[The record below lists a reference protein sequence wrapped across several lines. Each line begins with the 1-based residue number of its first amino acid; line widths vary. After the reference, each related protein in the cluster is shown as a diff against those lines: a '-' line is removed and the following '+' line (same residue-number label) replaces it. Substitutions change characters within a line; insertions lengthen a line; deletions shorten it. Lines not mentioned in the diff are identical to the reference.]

1 MTTIDY
7 KDKIDLKKDTKLVC
21 LVNRGHFGLENIG
34 NTCFMNSALQCLSAI
49 DIFSAYFLSD
59 RYLSDI
65 NKKPQ
70 AEFVRAYSRFL
81 KCAWE
86 ENDCIVTP
94 RLLKNVLGKFYDP
107 YSGFRQ
113 NDTTECFNK
122 IIELL
127 HEGLSYS
134 VSIEF
139 EPKKGQLLTEAYK
152 MEHASVACTKM
163 HFEKNY
169 SIPVK
174 LFYGQFQNRII
185 CIECKTVSMYYEP
198 FSMINLPI
206 CEKTNTLFD
215 CIDKYTSF
223 EILDGVNK
231 YSCGKC
237 KKETIAKKKIMVWK
251 LPNVLVF
258 SFNRFSGSR
267 KIDKYIDFPI
277 NKVIFNN
284 LVQNEN
290 AKNVIYDLV
299 AVANHSGGLSGGH
312 YWAYTKGT
320 NGKWFDCN
328 DESCSEI
335 TNEST
340 IISNSAY
347 FLVYKKRSVSAE
359 IVLSS

>member
-1 MTTIDY
+1 MSQIDY

-21 LVNRGHFGLENIG
+21 LVNHGQFGLQNIG
-34 NTCFMNSALQCLSAI
+34 NTCFMNTALQCLSAI
-49 DIFSAYFLSD
+49 DVLSAYFLSD

-70 AEFVRAYSRFL
+70 AEFVRAYVRFL
-81 KCAWE
+81 KNAWE

-94 RLLKNVLGKFYDP
+94 RLLKETLGKFYDP

-113 NDTTECFNK
+113 NDAAECFNK

-127 HEGLSYS
+127 HDGLSYA
-134 VSIEF
+134 VSIRY
-139 EPKKGQLLTEAYK
+139 EPKKGQELTEASK
-152 MEHASVACTKM
+152 MESASIECIKM
-163 HFEKNY
+163 HFQKNY

-174 LFYGQFQNRII
+174 LFYGQFQNRVI
-185 CIECKTVSMYYEP
+185 CIDCKTISMYYEP

-223 EILDGVNK
+223 EIMDGVNK
-231 YSCGKC
+231 YSCAKC
-237 KKETIAKKKIMVWK
+237 KKDTIAKKKITVWK

-258 SFNRFSGSR
+258 SLNRFAGSR
-267 KIDKYIDFPI
+267 KIDKYVDFPI

-320 NGKWFDCN
+320 NGKWYDCN
-328 DESCSEI
+328 DESNSEI
-335 TNEST
+335 KNEAT
-340 IISNSAY
+340 IVSNSAY
-347 FLVYKKRSVSAE
+347 FLVYKMRSISAE

>member
-1 MTTIDY
+1 MSSINY
-7 KDKIDLKKDTKLVC
+7 KDKIDFKKDSKLVC
-21 LVNRGHFGLENIG
+21 LVNHGQFGLQNIG
-34 NTCFMNSALQCLSAI
+34 NTCFMNTALQCLSAI
-49 DIFSAYFLSD
+49 DFFSAYFLSD

-65 NKKPQ
+65 NKKQ
-70 AEFVRAYSRFL
+70 QSEFVRAYVRFL
-81 KCAWE
+81 KNAWE
-86 ENDCIVTP
+86 ENDCIISP
-94 RLLKNVLGKFYDP
+94 RLLKETFGKFYDP

-113 NDTTECFNK
+113 NDAAECFNK

-127 HEGLSYS
+127 HEGLSYA

-139 EPKKGQLLTEAYK
+139 ASKKEHTLTEIEK
-152 MEHASVACTKM
+152 MEIASIACTKM
-163 HFEKNY
+163 HFERNY

-206 CEKTNTLFD
+206 CQKTNTLSD

-223 EILDGVNK
+223 EIMDGKNK
-231 YSCGKC
+231 YCCGKC

-251 LPNVLVF
+251 LPNILVF
-258 SFNRFSGSR
+258 SLNRFSGSR
-267 KIDKYIDFPI
+267 KIEKYIDFPI
-277 NKVIFNN
+277 NRVIFNN
-284 LVQNEN
+284 LVQSEN
-290 AKNVIYDLV
+290 SKNIIYDLV

-312 YWAYTKGT
+312 YWAYTKAT

-328 DESCSEI
+328 DENCSEI
-335 TNEST
+335 TNQNT
-340 IISNSAY
+340 IVSNSAY
-347 FLVYKKRSVSAE
+347 FLVYKKRSISAE

>member
-251 LPNVLVF
+251 LPNVIVF
-258 SFNRFSGSR
+258 SFNRFSGNR

-328 DESCSEI
+328 DEHLSEI

-340 IISNSAY
+340 IVSNSAY
-347 FLVYKKRSVSAE
+347 LLVYKKRSISAE

>member
-1 MTTIDY
+1 MDY
-7 KDKIDLKKDTKLVC
+7 KDKINLKKDDKLVC
-21 LVNRGHFGLENIG
+21 LVNCGQFGLQNIG
-34 NTCFMNSALQCLSAI
+34 NTCFMNTALQCLSAI
-49 DIFSAYFLSD
+49 DVFSAYFLSD

-70 AEFVRAYSRFL
+70 SEFVRAYVRFL
-81 KCAWE
+81 KSSWE

-94 RLLKNVLGKFYDP
+94 KLLKQTLGKFYDP

-113 NDTTECFNK
+113 NDAAECFNK

-127 HEGLSYS
+127 HDGLSYS
-134 VSIEF
+134 VSIKF
-139 EPKKGQLLTEAYK
+139 DVKKRQQMTDADKMDLLS
-152 MEHASVACTKM
+152 MECTKM

-174 LFYGQFQNRII
+174 LFYGQFQNRMI
-185 CIECKTVSMYYEP
+185 CVECKKISLYYEP
-198 FSMINLPI
+198 FSIINLPI
-206 CEKTNTLFD
+206 CDKTNTLFD
-215 CIDKYTSF
+215 CIDAYTSF
-223 EILDGVNK
+223 EIMDGVNK
-231 YSCGKC
+231 YSCENC
-237 KKETIAKKKIMVWK
+237 KKKTIGKKKIMVWK
-251 LPNVLVF
+251 LPNILVF
-258 SFNRFSGSR
+258 SLNRFSGSR
-267 KIDKYIDFPI
+267 KIEKYIDYPI

-290 AKNVIYDLV
+290 SKNVVYDLV

-328 DESCSEI
+328 DEHNSEI
-335 TNEST
+335 TNEGT
-340 IISNSAY
+340 IVSNSAY
-347 FLVYKKRSVSAE
+347 FLVYKKRSISAE

>member
-1 MTTIDY
+1 MSTKDY
-7 KDKIDLKKDTKLVC
+7 KDKINLKRDTKLVC
-21 LVNRGHFGLENIG
+21 LVNHGHFGIQNIG
-34 NTCFMNSALQCLSAI
+34 NTCFMNSALQCLSAL
-49 DIFSAYFLSD
+49 DCFTAYFLSD
-59 RYLSDI
+59 QYLKDI

-70 AEFVRAYSRFL
+70 SEFVRAYVRFL
-81 KCAWE
+81 KNAWE
-86 ENDCIVTP
+86 ENDCIISP
-94 RLLKNVLGKFYDP
+94 RLLKEVLGKFYDP

-113 NDTTECFNK
+113 NDAAECFNK

-127 HEGLSYS
+127 HEGLSYA
-134 VSIEF
+134 VSIEY
-139 EPKKGQLLTEAYK
+139 EPKKGQPMTETDK
-152 MEHASVACTKM
+152 MELLSIQCMKM
-163 HFEKNY
+163 HFETNY

-174 LFYGQFQNRII
+174 LFYGQFQNRVI
-185 CIECKTVSMYYEP
+185 CIECKKISMYYEP

-223 EILDGVNK
+223 EIMDGENK
-231 YSCGKC
+231 YSCETC
-237 KKETIAKKKIMVWK
+237 KKQTIGKKKIMVWK
-251 LPNVLVF
+251 LPPVLVF
-258 SFNRFSGSR
+258 SLNRFSGSH

-284 LVQNEN
+284 LVQNEK

-299 AVANHSGGLSGGH
+299 AVSNHSGRLSGGH

-340 IISNSAY
+340 IVSNAAY
-347 FLVYKKRSVSAE
+347 FLIYKKRSISAE

>member
-122 IIELL
+122 IIVLL

-251 LPNVLVF
+251 LPNVIVF
-258 SFNRFSGSR
+258 SFNRFSGNR

-328 DESCSEI
+328 DEHLSEI

-340 IISNSAY
+340 IVSNSAY
-347 FLVYKKRSVSAE
+347 LLVYKKRSISAE

>member
-1 MTTIDY
+1 MTDMDY
-7 KDKIDLKKDTKLVC
+7 KDKISLKKDTKLTC
-21 LVNRGHFGLENIG
+21 LVNHGHFGLQNIG
-34 NTCFMNSALQCLSAI
+34 NTCFMNTALQCLSAI
-49 DIFSAYFLSD
+49 DFFSAYFLSD

-65 NKKPQ
+65 NKKPH

-81 KCAWE
+81 KSAWD

-94 RLLKNVLGKFYDP
+94 RILKDVLGKFYDP

-113 NDTTECFNK
+113 NDAAECFNK

-127 HEGLSYS
+127 HEGLSYAI
-134 VSIEF
+134 SIEF
-139 EPKKGQLLTEAYK
+139 ESKKGKELTELGK
-152 MEHASVACTKM
+152 MEYASMECTKM

-223 EILDGVNK
+223 EIMDGKNK

-251 LPNVLVF
+251 LPPVLVF

-290 AKNVIYDLV
+290 AKNMVYDLV

-320 NGKWFDCN
+320 NGKWYECN
-328 DESCSEI
+328 DEQNSEI
-335 TNEST
+335 KNEST
-340 IISNSAY
+340 IVSNSAY
-347 FLVYKKRSVSAE
+347 FLVYKKRVSAE

>member
-1 MTTIDY
+1 MTTMDY

-21 LVNRGHFGLENIG
+21 LVNHGQFGLQNIG
-34 NTCFMNSALQCLSAI
+34 NTCFINTALQCLSAI
-49 DIFSAYFLSD
+49 DVLSAYFLSD

-70 AEFVRAYSRFL
+70 AEFVRAYVRFL
-81 KCAWE
+81 KNAWE

-94 RLLKNVLGKFYDP
+94 RLLKETLGKFYDP

-113 NDTTECFNK
+113 NDAAECFNK

-127 HEGLSYS
+127 HEGTSYAI
-134 VSIEF
+134 SIKYV
-139 EPKKGQLLTEAYK
+139 PKKGQELTEASK
-152 MEHASVACTKM
+152 MESASIECIKM
-163 HFEKNY
+163 HFQKNY

-185 CIECKTVSMYYEP
+185 CIDCKTVSMYYEP

-215 CIDKYTSF
+215 CIDKYISF
-223 EILDGVNK
+223 EIMDGVNK
-231 YSCGKC
+231 YSCEKC
-237 KKETIAKKKIMVWK
+237 KKDTIAKKKITVWK

-258 SFNRFSGSR
+258 SLNRFSGSR

-277 NKVIFNN
+277 NRVIFNN

-290 AKNVIYDLV
+290 SKNVIYDLV

-320 NGKWFDCN
+320 NGKWYDCN
-328 DESCSEI
+328 DESYSEI
-335 TNEST
+335 KNEAT
-340 IISNSAY
+340 IVSNSAY
-347 FLVYKKRSVSAE
+347 FLVYKMRSISAE